1 MAWQIFKPLTDK
13 QYTKQD
19 LETHKRFD
27 VELETE
33 RSRIDRMIEANRMM
47 IEQLEAELENMK

>member
-1 MAWQIFKPLTDK
+1 MWQVFKRITPQ